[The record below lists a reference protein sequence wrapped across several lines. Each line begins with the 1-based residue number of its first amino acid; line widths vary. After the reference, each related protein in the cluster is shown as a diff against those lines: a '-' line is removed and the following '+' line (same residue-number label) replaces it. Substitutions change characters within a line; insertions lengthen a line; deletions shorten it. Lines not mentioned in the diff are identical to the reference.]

1 MEDAWGVSTSCS
13 MDVFNVGKIKMSICG
28 RSICYDA
35 LLGGTMVFVSPLLD
49 VNHSQM
55 LTSINNFENERSFG
69 RSLVGN
75 SNGSCWSSSSFDTK
89 GSSFDVLPL
98 SKLKLTLDI

>member
-1 MEDAWGVSTSCS
+1 MGVFNFMS
-13 MDVFNVGKIKMSICG
+13 MDEFNVGKIETSICG

-35 LLGGTMVFVSPLLD
+35 LLGGKMVFVSTLLD

-55 LTSINNFENERSFG
+55 LTLISNFENERSFDG
-69 RSLVGN
+69 SSVGS
-75 SNGSCWSSSSFDTK
+75 SNGSCWSSLSFDTK

-98 SKLKLTLDI
+98 SKFKFTSNI